1 MSALEANNLKLV
13 IVTYHD
19 DFLKVAEIKEGV
31 GGAYE
36 KLAAVVGLSPDD
48 LKLLGAGDGKPVE
61 LKNAIGSVVV
71 QAKSNPKVKPGTGQ
85 MPFSLYSVYLTC
97 YDPAQSKLPNF
108 KRIEV
113 TASAAD
119 RNITLISDVQGGK
132 VA

>member
-1 MSALEANNLKLV
+1 MSALESKNLELV
-13 IVTYHD
+13 IITYQD

-61 LKNAIGSVVV
+61 LKNAIGSIVV
-71 QAKSNPKVKPGTGQ
+71 QAKSNPKVKPGTGH
-85 MPFSLYSVYLTC
+85 MPFSLYSVYLTG
-97 YDPAQSKLPNF
+97 YDPAKSKLPNF

-113 TASAAD
+113 TAGAAN
-119 RNITLISDVQGGK
+119 RNITPISDLQGGK

>member
-1 MSALEANNLKLV
+1 MSALESKNLELV
-13 IVTYHD
+13 IITYHD

-31 GGAYE
+31 GSAYE

-61 LKNAIGSVVV
+61 LKNAIGSIVV
-71 QAKSNPKVKPGTGQ
+71 QAKSNPKVKLGTGQ
-85 MPFSLYSVYLTC
+85 MPFSLYSICLTG
-97 YDPAQSKLPNF
+97 YDPAKSKLPNF

-113 TASAAD
+113 TAVAANRD
-119 RNITLISDVQGGK
+119 ITPISELQGGK

>member
-1 MSALEANNLKLV
+1 MSALESKNLELV
-13 IVTYHD
+13 IITYQD

-61 LKNAIGSVVV
+61 LKNAIGSIVV

-85 MPFSLYSVYLTC
+85 MPFSLYSICLTG
-97 YDPAQSKLPNF
+97 YDPAKSKLPNF

-113 TASAAD
+113 TAGAAN
-119 RNITLISDVQGGK
+119 RNITPISELQGGK

>member
-1 MSALEANNLKLV
+1 MSALEPKYIELV
-13 IVTYHD
+13 IITYHD

-61 LKNAIGSVVV
+61 LKNAIGSIVV

-85 MPFSLYSVYLTC
+85 MPFSLYSVYLTG
-97 YDPAQSKLPNF
+97 YDPAKSKLPNF

-113 TASAAD
+113 TAGAAN
-119 RNITLISDVQGGK
+119 RNITPISELQGGK